1 MTTRITNAPTYG
13 LDAYYADLEHIAP
26 LSDEERRTL
35 LAYLP
40 TTSSATALDAWT
52 RGFLVGWC
60 MARHA
65 QPFLDEEVD
74 AEAETLAA
82 PVPRKRGK
90 GTHASVPRYP
100 NALRSCI
107 KQAGYSFREISRET
121 TIPESTLYSW
131 ASGKQVIPH
140 ASRERLAQ
148 VIGCAAQ
155 ELAPTRLVVPGSGRG
170 NR

>member
-1 MTTRITNAPTYG
+1 MTTRITTTYG
-13 LDAYYADLEHIAP
+13 LDAYDADPKHLAP
-26 LSDEERRTL
+26 LSGEERRTL
-35 LAYLP
+35 RACLP
-40 TTSSATALDAWT
+40 TTPSATAIDSWK
-52 RGFLVGWC
+52 RGFIVGWC
-60 MARHA
+60 MAWHA
-65 QPFLDEEVD
+65 QPFLDEE
-74 AEAETLAA
+74 EAETLAA
-82 PVPRKRGK
+82 SVPQKKCK

-107 KQAGYSFREISRET
+107 KQAGYLLREVSRET

-148 VIGCAAQ
+148 VIGCAVE
-155 ELAPTRLVVPGSGRG
+155 ELTPKCLDVPVSGRG

>member
-1 MTTRITNAPTYG
+1 MTTSITNATTYG
-13 LDAYYADLEHIAP
+13 LDSSYADLKHLAL

-35 LAYLP
+35 FACLP
-40 TTSSATALDAWT
+40 TTHSATAIDSWT

-60 MARHA
+60 MAWQS
-65 QPFLDEEVD
+65 QPFLDEEAN

-82 PVPRKRGK
+82 PVPQKRGK
-90 GTHASVPRYP
+90 GTHAAVPRYP
-100 NALRSCI
+100 NTLRSCI

-131 ASGKQVIPH
+131 ASGKHVIPH
-140 ASRERLAQ
+140 ASREQLAQ
-148 VIGCAAQ
+148 LIGCAVE
-155 ELAPTRLVVPGSGRG
+155 ELAPKCMIVPVSGRG

>member
-1 MTTRITNAPTYG
+1 MATNSTMYSLG
-13 LDAYYADLEHIAP
+13 SYYADLKRITP

-35 LAYLP
+35 LACLP
-40 TTSSATALDAWT
+40 TTPSATAIDSWK
-52 RGFLVGWC
+52 RGFICGWC
-60 MARHA
+60 MTRQS
-65 QPFLDEEVD
+65 QPFLDEETD
-74 AEAETLAA
+74 EKAETLAA

-90 GTHASVPRYP
+90 GTHASVPTYP

-107 KQAGYSFREISRET
+107 KQAGYSFREVSRET
-121 TIPESTLYSW
+121 AIPESTLYSW

-155 ELAPTRLVVPGSGRG
+155 ELAPTRLVV
-170 NR
+170 